1 MLQKSLLRD
10 HHGWGG
16 STIQRVAQRPR
27 EEQNTAQVRK
37 CCRDKQASRANRFAK
52 TKEKKSVFISIWQ
65 VNKWHRQMELCGWTS
80 SANKSPVLRRTHMKS
95 QHLGQPALYSTNIQC
110 TSYVPPLYVGRK
122 ITFTYLTY
130 LFRLFPSPYYNA
142 KRFSTPKAAF

>member
-1 MLQKSLLRD
+1 MGRGSIVQK
-10 HHGWGG
+10 
-16 STIQRVAQRPR
+16 VAQRLWK
-27 EEQNTAQVRK
+27 EQNTAQVRK

-80 SANKSPVLRRTHMKS
+80 SANKKPSPEAHTHEI
-95 QHLGQPALYSTNIQC
+95 PALGSACTNIQC

-142 KRFSTPKAAF
+142 KGFGTPKAAF